1 MTGVHEEHVEQLVA
15 VVVVVVVVVV
25 VDTELQVVQ
34 VGGGQDLQDVQ
45 VNP

>member
-1 MTGVHEEHVEQLVA
+1 VVE
-15 VVVVVVVVVV
+15 VVVVVV

-34 VGGGQDLQDVQ
+34 VGGGQDVQVGQDLQDVQ

>member
-1 MTGVHEEHVEQLVA
+1 VVVTGVHEEHVEQL